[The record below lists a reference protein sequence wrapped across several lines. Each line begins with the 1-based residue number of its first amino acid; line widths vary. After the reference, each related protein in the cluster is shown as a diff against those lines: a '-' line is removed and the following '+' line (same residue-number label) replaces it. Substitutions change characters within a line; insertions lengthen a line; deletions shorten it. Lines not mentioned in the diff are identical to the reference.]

1 METVRIFVFPT
12 HIGVE
17 CSQYGD
23 VLSGRGNIRQTL
35 DKCKEFEFDKR
46 IRKYRLMHRY
56 YRYKF
61 DVGQM
66 VLPRHLLSETLR
78 ELALQNIKPQ
88 VIEGNVVTPRR
99 IFAKMNPNWQ
109 DRAEQEETIKHLT
122 NCSIPMRCSDLQTGF
137 GKTYSALRA
146 MCGIGYA
153 ALIICDGLVEQ
164 WVREILEKTLI
175 PEKDICVLK
184 GGNSVIRLMASEEKP
199 SVIVASIDTLRS
211 FAKGDCDPYCDL
223 PSYAQFL
230 EYFGIGTKIFD
241 EFHLNFQ
248 TLVSID
254 LRSHVPNNLY
264 LSATPKRS
272 SGTQAALFKAFF
284 PDEIIVGGGVYDKY
298 VNVTFY
304 SYGIEIHKETAFN
317 TPHGYSHAKYE
328 AYIENNGM
336 VKRRYLESVIY
347 PTIDMHYINKK
358 SDGQK
363 LLILCRT
370 VSHCQM
376 LQRYLEYKYDTL
388 KVNTFTA
395 DDPEENLTESDII
408 VSTPSSC
415 GTGKDIKKLRTVIQ
429 TCSISSE
436 PLVEQILG
444 RLRKLPTGETP
455 EFVDIYNS
463 NLHRHKAHYRT
474 RSDIYKA
481 RALYYTEHRLM

>member
-1 METVRIFVFPT
+1 
-12 HIGVE
+12 
-17 CSQYGD
+17 
-23 VLSGRGNIRQTL
+23 
-35 DKCKEFEFDKR
+35 
-46 IRKYRLMHRY
+46 MHRY

-78 ELALQNIKPQ
+78 ELALQNIKTQ

-109 DRAEQEETIKHLT
+109 DRPEQEETIKHLT
-122 NCSIPMRCSDLQTGF
+122 NCSIPMRCSDLQTGK
-137 GKTYSALRA
+137 GKTYAALKS
-146 MCGIGYA
+146 MCCIGYA
-153 ALIICDGLVEQ
+153 TLIICDGLVEQ